1 MNMIAL
7 ALLAALET
15 TGLVSIIVWLV
26 VLAVV
31 VYVIFLILG
40 MLPIPEPIRTILCL
54 GVGLIILLLLVQRL
68 GLL

>member
-1 MNMIAL
+1 MIAL

>member
-1 MNMIAL
+1 MIAL
-7 ALLAALET
+7 ALFIAALET
-15 TGLVSIIVWLV
+15 VGLVSILIWLL
-26 VLAVV
+26 VLAIV

-54 GVGLIILLLLVQRL
+54 VVGLIILLLLVQRL